1 MQRYIKLYLCILYIK
16 IFYLKRL
23 TYLFFK
29 KNIDGSQLRAIAFF
43 VVILYTLLRSKRNL
57 IKVLS
62 SFSICYFKKNHILSY
77 PKPSENSPS
86 LVYKTEQLIYN
97 KYNTLKV
104 FVFSSIFILTK
115 EIYHSLNM
123 NAAHF
128 SNRNIVF
135 YNFDCTCLNFST
147 HKYRH
152 Q

>member
-23 TYLFFK
+23 TYLFLK

-104 FVFSSIFILTK
+104 FVFSSIF
-115 EIYHSLNM
+115 YPYR
-123 NAAHF
+123 
-128 SNRNIVF
+128 RNISF
-135 YNFDCTCLNFST
+135 TIYECCTLQQQ
-147 HKYRH
+147 KYCFL
-152 Q
+152 